1 MHEQLKMQ
9 YECSPSLVNANELEN
24 QIESIEA
31 KLTKQSEDFSKS
43 LRTCGSK
50 GPELK
55 SRHLYNYERQRKM
68 SYQARLYRR
77 RKNQSLWHRSCSLS
91 KMKKKHSL
99 PF

>member
-1 MHEQLKMQ
+1 MEHEKLVVTRKQPAMQQSQVHEQLKMQ

-55 SRHLYNYERQRKM
+55 SGIFTITKDRER
-68 SYQARLYRR
+68 
-77 RKNQSLWHRSCSLS
+77 
-91 KMKKKHSL
+91 
-99 PF
+99 